1 MIELTVRLGACQATA
16 AHAFRGGQARLG
28 RRVLL
33 ITDGLTDKFAVQI
46 RH

>member
-33 ITDGLTDKFAVQI
+33 VADGLTDKFAVQI